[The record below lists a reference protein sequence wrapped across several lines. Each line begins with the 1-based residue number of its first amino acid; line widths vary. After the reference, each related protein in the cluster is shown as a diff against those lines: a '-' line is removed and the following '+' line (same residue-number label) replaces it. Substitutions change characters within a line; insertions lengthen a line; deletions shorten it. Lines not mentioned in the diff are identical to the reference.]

1 MDAEIIAVGSELLL
15 GQIVNTN
22 GRFLSQQFAEIGI
35 NVFYHT
41 VVGDNDIR
49 LKQAIEIAESRA
61 NLIVFTG
68 GLGPT
73 KDDLTKETIARH
85 LGKKLIFDGEALH
98 SIEDFFRKKG
108 RMMTENN
115 KKQALVLE
123 GCDVLRN
130 DHGMAPGMVL
140 TKSGITYMLL
150 PGPPKE
156 MEPMFLSYGY
166 AKIHEKLENRDRIE
180 SKVLRFYGIGEAE
193 LETKIED
200 LLDNQTNP
208 TIAPL
213 AADGEVTLRITA
225 KDESKEKCEAL
236 ISQVEAEIL
245 RRVGQ
250 FYYGSDQTSL
260 IQELVKE
267 LKTRNMTISVAESL
281 TGGMFQ
287 EQLTTIPGV
296 SQVFRGGVVSYATDI
311 KAKVLHVSAETIS
324 QHGVISQQCALEMA
338 TNVRT
343 ELDSDIGISFTGVA
357 GPDEQEGKPAGT
369 VFIGISYRDGRSH
382 VEPLQLSGSRAQI
395 RIRTVKF
402 GCHYLL
408 RDIQQL
414 KK

>member
-22 GRFLSQQFAEIGI
+22 GRFLSQQFAEIGV

-41 VVGDNDIR
+41 VVGDNDQR
-49 LKQAIEIAESRA
+49 LKKAIEIAESRA

-85 LGKKLIFDGEALH
+85 LGKKLVLDVEALQ
-98 SIEDFFRKKG
+98 SIQEFFSKKG
-108 RMMTENN
+108 RTMTENN
-115 KKQALVLE
+115 KKQALVIE
-123 GCDVLRN
+123 GSDVLPN
-130 DHGMAPGMVL
+130 LHGMAPGMVL
-140 TKSGITYMLL
+140 TQNGITYMLF

-156 MEPMFLSYGY
+156 MEPMFLRFGGK
-166 AKIHEKLENRDRIE
+166 KIQEKLESQERIE
-180 SKVLRFYGIGEAE
+180 SKVLRFYGIGEAL

-200 LLDNQTNP
+200 LLENQTNP

-236 ISQVEAEIL
+236 ISQVEGEIL
-245 RRVGQ
+245 SRVGQ
-250 FYYGSDQTSL
+250 FYYGSNQTSL

-267 LKTRNMTISVAESL
+267 LEKRNMTISVAESL

-287 EQLTTIPGV
+287 EQITTIAGV
-296 SQVFRGGVVSYATDI
+296 SQVFRGGVVSYATDV
-311 KAKVLHVSAETIS
+311 KAKVLHISEETIS
-324 QHGVISQQCALEMA
+324 TYGVVSEQCAIEMA

-343 ELDSDIGISFTGVA
+343 ELDSDVGISFTGVA
-357 GPDEQEGKPAGT
+357 GPDQQEGKPVGT

-382 VEPLQLSGSRAQI
+382 VEPLHLSGSREQV
-395 RIRTVKF
+395 RIRTVKY

-408 RDIQQL
+408 RDLQQ
-414 KK
+414 K

>member
-22 GRFLSQQFAEIGI
+22 GRFLSQKFAEMGV
-35 NVFYHT
+35 NVYYHT
-41 VVGDNDIR
+41 VVGDNDRR
-49 LKQAIEIAESRA
+49 LQKSIEIAESRA

-85 LGKKLIFDGEALH
+85 LGKNLIFDEEALH
-98 SIEDFFRKKG
+98 SIEDFFIKRG
-108 RMMTENN
+108 RTMTENN

-140 TKSGITYMLL
+140 TKSGIIYMLF

-156 MEPMFLSYGY
+156 MEPMFLNYGY
-166 AKIHEKLENRDRIE
+166 AKIQEKLENVDRIE
-180 SKVLRFYGIGEAE
+180 SKVLRFYGIGESL

-200 LLDNQTNP
+200 LLDKQTNP

-225 KDESKEKCEAL
+225 KDESKEKCEEL
-236 ISQVEAEIL
+236 ISQVEEEIL

-250 FYYGSDQTSL
+250 FYYGCDQTSL

-267 LKTRNMTISVAESL
+267 LKKQDMTISVAESL

-296 SQVFRGGVVSYATDI
+296 SQVFKGGIVSYATEV
-311 KAKVLHVSAETIS
+311 KAKLLHVSESTIS
-324 QHGVISQQCALEMA
+324 TYGVVSEQCALEMA

-343 ELDSDIGISFTGVA
+343 ELDSDVGISFTGVA

-382 VEPLQLSGSRAQI
+382 VESITLSGSRPQI
-395 RIRTVKF
+395 RINSVKY

-408 RDIQQL
+408 RDLQQL
-414 KK
+414 

>member
-35 NVFYHT
+35 NVYYHT
-41 VVGDNDIR
+41 VVGDNERR

-85 LGKKLIFDGEALH
+85 LGKQLVFDEEALH
-98 SIEDFFRKKG
+98 SIEDFFSKTG
-108 RMMTENN
+108 RTMTENN

-130 DHGMAPGMVL
+130 DHGMAPGMIL
-140 TKSGITYMLL
+140 TKSGITYMLF

-166 AKIHEKLENRDRIE
+166 ANIHKKLENKDRIE
-180 SKVLRFYGIGEAE
+180 SKVLRFYGIGESL

-213 AADGEVTLRITA
+213 AADGEVMLRITA

-236 ISQVEAEIL
+236 IAQVEADIL
-245 RRVGQ
+245 RRVGP

-267 LKTRNMTISVAESL
+267 LKEQERTIAVAESL

-296 SQVFRGGVVSYATDI
+296 SHVFKGGVISYATEVKSKI
-311 KAKVLHVSAETIS
+311 LHVSEATIS
-324 QHGVISQQCALEMA
+324 TYGVISEQCALEMA
-338 TNVRT
+338 ANVRI
-343 ELDSDIGISFTGVA
+343 ELDSDVGLSFTGVA
-357 GPDEQEGKPAGT
+357 GPDEQEGKAVGT

-382 VEPLQLSGSRAQI
+382 VEKLALSGSRAQI
-395 RIRTVKF
+395 RIRSVKY

-408 RDIQQL
+408 RDLQRS
-414 KK
+414 